1 MNITFE
7 NKRILVTG
15 GCQGIGKGICLRLSE
30 YKGTVIALSNNKD
43 NLAKLSQEYPNIRT
57 VCVNLLDW
65 DATREAVKSVL
76 PIDLLVNNAGI
87 GSHGSWLKVTSTDFD
102 DTFGVNVKAMFNVS
116 QVVAQNMIERNVK
129 SGAIVN
135 LSSQT
140 GVTAHKDFTVY
151 CCSKAAVTMLTKS
164 LARELGPH
172 NIRVNCVQP
181 TLVMTD
187 STKNFIKDIKKA
199 EDMKNRIPLG
209 RFAEVEDV
217 VDAVVYLLSDRSS
230 MITGTGLPVDGGY
243 LTT

>member
-65 DATREAVKSVL
+65 DATREAVKNVL

-135 LSSQT
+135 LSSQA
-140 GVTAHKDFTVY
+140 GVSVLKDCTVY
-151 CCSKAAVTMLTKS
+151 CSTKAAVNMLTMS
-164 LARELGPH
+164 LAQDLGPH

-181 TLVMTD
+181 TVVMAGMGKIFITD
-187 STKNFIKDIKKA
+187 CKEA

-209 RFAEVEDV
+209 RFA
-217 VDAVVYLLSDRSS
+217 AR
-230 MITGTGLPVDGGY
+230 MK
-243 LTT
+243 